1 MHQLPKLP
9 PHRQVNSRT
18 SLMFRPEPRF
28 AVQASRVQGLKF
40 RAWSFGFRVK
50 GLGGFTRTPQLAQ
63 VPLNTALMVLT
74 TDISVE

>member
-9 PHRQVNSRT
+9 PYRQVNSRT

-50 GLGGFTRTPQLAQ
+50 GLGGFTRTPP
-63 VPLNTALMVLT
+63 VGPSALEY
-74 TDISVE
+74 SPYGPYY